1 MTAKFS
7 YEKTVA
13 EIEAII
19 DDIENNRLDVD
30 QLTDAVARVG
40 ELLAKCKKKL
50 TDARAVVDELEAK
63 MNGEEE

>member
-30 QLTDAVARVG
+30 QMTDAVSRVG

-63 MNGEEE
+63 MNDEE

>member
-1 MTAKFS
+1 MAAKFS

-30 QLTDAVARVG
+30 QLTDAVVRVG
-40 ELLAKCKKKL
+40 EMLAKCKKKL
-50 TDARAVVDELEAK
+50 SDARAVVDELETK
-63 MNGEEE
+63 MYGEEE